1 MKKYDVYINYDSG
14 DQKIVEALSHY
25 LEERHVKCFVTYR
38 DIPRGVDYESFTME
52 AIGQSQ
58 MMLVVFSGVAKMNEN
73 MLHNLEVCTEMG
85 KPVLSYRLMNSALY
99 NQNKDYYM
107 TLNWLVSFPNLD
119 ECFGAVFRNIL
130 SLIRPELVD
139 YKEVMTNVDT
149 CRKNEHLIGLQQK
162 SDGDSDSD
170 FLPETELESDG
181 GPEPDFLPE
190 TELES
195 DGEPEADFL
204 PETELESDGEPEA
217 DILPE
222 TVLESDGEPEAD
234 FQKNPEMESEGE
246 PEFVFQQELEMES
259 EGESK
264 LDSQLVNLEDIA
276 SLFEMIPVKGGTFLM
291 GAQAVSSM
299 KDNFDNMAYGDEEPV
314 HTVELS
320 DFQISKTVVTQAQW
334 KAVMGDLNVQ
344 VQFVGDNLPVDSV
357 SWNVAC
363 DFVSELNAK
372 TGLKFGFPTE
382 AQWEFAA
389 RGGVL
394 GKCYKYSGG
403 NDLDA
408 VGWNIRNSSETTH
421 PVAQKSPNELGI
433 FDMSGNVWE
442 WCVDDYCEYSN
453 KSQTNPMINNNGD
466 FHVLRGGSAK
476 NDDVYCRVS
485 SRNAGSTDKVGL
497 IGIRLVLR

>member
-58 MMLVVFSGVAKMNEN
+58 MMLVVFSDVAKMNEN

-162 SDGDSDSD
+162 SDG
-170 FLPETELESDG
+170 
-181 GPEPDFLPE
+181 GPEP
-190 TELES
+190 
-195 DGEPEADFL
+195 DFL

-234 FQKNPEMESEGE
+234 FLPET
-246 PEFVFQQELEMES
+246 ELES

-276 SLFEMIPVKGGTFLM
+276 SLFEMVPVKGGTFLM